1 MTSVFDGIEKDP
13 HPEEACGARRLEGRT
28 RPIQPIAAFPIS
40 SVAAM
45 SGFDRRQAIAAL
57 IALVTALFVAAGAV
71 PGLRWRRPLRVAAI
85 IGFAIAV
92 AVVLVDIA
100 LWLTGPN
107 R

>member
-1 MTSVFDGIEKDP
+1 MW
-13 HPEEACGARRLEGRT
+13 
-28 RPIQPIAAFPIS
+28 PIQPIAAFPIS
-40 SVAAM
+40 SIAAM

-71 PGLRWRRPLRVAAI
+71 PRLGWRRPLRVAAI

-92 AVVLVDIA
+92 AFVLVDIA
-100 LWLTGPN
+100 LWLAGPD

>member
-1 MTSVFDGIEKDP
+1 MW
-13 HPEEACGARRLEGRT
+13 
-28 RPIQPIAAFPIS
+28 PIQPIAAFPIS
-40 SVAAM
+40 SIAAM

-71 PGLRWRRPLRVAAI
+71 PWLRWRRQLRAAAI

-92 AVVLVDIA
+92 AFVLIDIA
-100 LWLTGPN
+100 LWLAGPD